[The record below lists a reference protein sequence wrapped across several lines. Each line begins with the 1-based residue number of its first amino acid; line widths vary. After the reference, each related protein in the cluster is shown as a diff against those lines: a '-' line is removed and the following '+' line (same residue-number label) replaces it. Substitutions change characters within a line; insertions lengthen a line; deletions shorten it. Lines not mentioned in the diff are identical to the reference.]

1 MIFFQIC
8 FNFLN
13 VLFIFYVYDDFSAS
27 YSVISI
33 KCVFFTKNQLTP
45 QKVIFDSNWMK
56 TTENNGTNT
65 SFKSQLIKGFNE
77 FVAGSLGGM
86 AGIAV
91 GHPMDTIRVR
101 LQIQSPINPK
111 YKSFSDCFL
120 KILKEENGVR
130 GLFKG
135 LLSPLLGEMG
145 NLAVVFGIYGN
156 LKKYVSQDDYI
167 GIAISGLIAGVT
179 AVSVV
184 VPVELVKIRVQ
195 TNSKE
200 FKGFYGCLREILQQP
215 GGMKNLYHGLSVT
228 LVRDIPFNVSY
239 FVSYEYIKNQISKR
253 TGKVS
258 TTEYLLSGGLA
269 GMCAWAII
277 YPTDILKS
285 IIQAETKKI
294 KILPETKRIYQTEGI
309 RGFYKGYTISV
320 LRAFPVNAVTFL
332 GYEFVVNFLN
342 KMTDKYVI

>member
-1 MIFFQIC
+1 M
-8 FNFLN
+8 N
-13 VLFIFYVYDDFSAS
+13 S
-27 YSVISI
+27 
-33 KCVFFTKNQLTP
+33 TEKNAPT
-45 QKVIFDSNWMK
+45 
-56 TTENNGTNT
+56 
-65 SFKSQLIKGFNE
+65 FKSQFLKGFNE

-86 AGIAV
+86 AGITV

-111 YKSFSDCFL
+111 YKSFSDCLF
-120 KILKEENGVR
+120 KIIKEEKGVH

-156 LKKYVSQDDYI
+156 LKKYIPQDDYV
-167 GIAISGLIAGVT
+167 GIAASGLIAGLT

-184 VPVELVKIRVQ
+184 VPVELVKIRLQ
-195 TNSKE
+195 TNSQE
-200 FKGFYGCLREILQQP
+200 FKGFYGCLKEILHN
-215 GGMKNLYHGLSVT
+215 GGVKNLYHGLSVT
-228 LVRDIPFNVSY
+228 LLRDIPFNVSY

-253 TGKVS
+253 TGKVT

-269 GMCAWAII
+269 GMCAWAFV

-294 KILPETKRIYQTEGI
+294 KIVPEAKRIFQTEGI
-309 RGFYKGYTISV
+309 KGFYKGFSISV

-332 GYEFVVNFLN
+332 GYEYVAKFLN
-342 KMTDKYVI
+342 NMTDKYVK